1 MNRHPEEWDAFHM
14 DMLDLEDAQQKK
26 EAGVERMRDLR
37 SRGDKLK
44 DGIMNLGGEV
54 LEHVPDALKFGDKVL
69 NYDPKIPGIKEDA
82 KEEGRQEGIVEG
94 ASAVAGEADE
104 ATNRIPTAPATA
116 GFGTNVSA
124 PGSSLAMNTTMNP
137 AAAGALYAGD
147 TDAALAAQY
156 GGDTQYAAA
165 GGMME
170 MNPIMDNKG
179 KYTTPQT
186 EINDNPFVNKAKN
199 SGIMGVL

>member
-1 MNRHPEEWDAFHM
+1 MDA
-14 DMLDLEDAQQKK
+14 
-26 EAGVERMRDLR
+26 
-37 SRGDKLK
+37 
-44 DGIMNLGGEV
+44 I
-54 LEHVPDALKFGDKVL
+54 
-69 NYDPKIPGIKEDA
+69 
-82 KEEGRQEGIVEG
+82 
-94 ASAVAGEADE
+94 ADE
-104 ATNRIPTAPATA
+104 ADQAPGPQSKADIPTAPATE

-156 GGDTQYAAA
+156 GGGQQYAAA

-179 KYTTPQT
+179 NYTKPQT
-186 EINDNPFVNKAKN
+186 EINDNPFVKNAKDG
-199 SGIMGVL
+199 GIMGIL